1 MYVSRSGLGTTGYTG
16 ASSADNLRE
25 IPSWCS
31 WVPFSD
37 YYSSCAPYT
46 QAELDRLT
54 RQQAEYAANSPSSNI
69 PPEEREEY
77 IRRAEEQGQSAQSAA
92 ERSDPYG
99 ACVYQASQT
108 NSMGLSLLGERA
120 YCNLD
125 GSSTGFNLAYVGLG
139 LGALL
144 IILLVRR

>member
-1 MYVSRSGLGTTGYTG
+1 MFVSQSGLGTTGYTG
-16 ASSADNLRE
+16 SSSADNLRE

-31 WVPFSD
+31 WVPFLP
-37 YYSSCAPYT
+37 SCAPYT

-69 PPEEREEY
+69 PLEEREEY
-77 IRRAEEQGQSAQSAA
+77 IRRAEDAGLEAQSAA

-99 ACVYQASQT
+99 TCVYQASQT
-108 NSMGLSLLGERA
+108 NSLGLSLLGERA
-120 YCNLD
+120 YCNAD